1 MNDPVD
7 DIQNYKWNIF
17 YYNRED
23 TRIIVPK
30 RVRVF
35 GWSLNFARKESY
47 LVLVI
52 IMEVI
57 VLLSK
62 LNG

>member
-52 IMEVI
+52 TMEVI

>member
-7 DIQNYKWNIF
+7 DIHNYKWNIF
-17 YYNRED
+17 YYNPED
-23 TRIIVPK
+23 ARIIVPK
-30 RVRVF
+30 RIRLF

-47 LVLVI
+47 LVLFLT
-52 IMEVI
+52 MEVI